1 MLKIRYIFFPEIYRS
16 QASDFAESHAQ
27 RCRDGK
33 VHLSE
38 KTREGSSQVACAF
51 HLGRIGVRM
60 SRRGK
65 EALPRGRVERGELK
79 AATNEYD
86 FRFEWYNKGPRA
98 RGHYLLNNITGPG
111 RATWPT

>member
-1 MLKIRYIFFPEIYRS
+1 MPRWQGAFIRETRGLKPGRVCIP
-16 QASDFAESHAQ
+16 
-27 RCRDGK
+27 
-33 VHLSE
+33 L
-38 KTREGSSQVACAF
+38 GSY
-51 HLGRIGVRM
+51 GVRM